1 MSIMEKNIYL
11 IDSRSSKQQAV
22 IGNFVK
28 TSILNDIV
36 KKTYNLW
43 NNLKTVCLNSYAKK
57 VSLNSGMK
65 KICLNSEKEVSLNSE
80 KEVCLDSEKEVSLDS
95 EKEVS
100 LDRMKE
106 VCLNSGKEISLD
118 RMKEVCLNS
127 GKEISLDSCMKEVC
141 RPIEWLCSYYSDV
154 LDRKLTMRQTWLLI
168 NAQLAFGAAF
178 FPVEAP
184 WVVRIGCL
192 VWVVSALL
200 KCKREIK

>member
-11 IDSRSSKQQAV
+11 IDSRSTKQQAV

-43 NNLKTVCLNSYAKK
+43 NNLKTVCLNSYANK
-57 VSLNSGMK
+57 VRLNSCMK
-65 KICLNSEKEVSLNSE
+65 KICLNSEKEIS
-80 KEVCLDSEKEVSLDS
+80 LDSEKEVSLDS
-95 EKEVS
+95 MKEIS
-100 LDRMKE
+100 LNSMKE
-106 VCLNSGKEISLD
+106 VCLNSG
-118 RMKEVCLNS
+118 MK
-127 GKEISLDSCMKEVC
+127 KVC
-141 RPIEWLCSYYSDV
+141 RPIEWLCSYYSNV

-192 VWVVSALL
+192 V
-200 KCKREIK
+200 

>member
-43 NNLKTVCLNSYAKK
+43 NNLKTACLNSYAKK
-57 VSLNSGMK
+57 VRLNSGMK
-65 KICLNSEKEVSLNSE
+65 KICLNSEKEISH
-80 KEVCLDSEKEVSLDS
+80 DSEKEVSLNS
-95 EKEVS
+95 C
-100 LDRMKE
+100 MKE
-106 VCLNSGKEISLD
+106 VCLNSK
-118 RMKEVCLNS
+118 
-127 GKEISLDSCMKEVC
+127 KEISLDSEKEICLNSMKEVYLNSYMKEVC

-200 KCKREIK
+200 KCKRGLK

>member
-1 MSIMEKNIYL
+1 MEKNIYL
-11 IDSRSSKQQAV
+11 IDSRSTKQQAV

-36 KKTYNLW
+36 KKTYSLW
-43 NNLKTVCLNSYAKK
+43 NNLKTACLNNYANK

-65 KICLNSEKEVSLNSE
+65 KICLNSEKEVSLNS
-80 KEVCLDSEKEVSLDS
+80 C
-95 EKEVS
+95 
-100 LDRMKE
+100 MKE
-106 VCLNSGKEISLD
+106 VCLNSK
-118 RMKEVCLNS
+118 KEVCLNS
-127 GKEISLDSCMKEVC
+127 EKEISLNSGMKKIC

-184 WVVRIGCL
+184 WVVRIGSL

>member
-11 IDSRSSKQQAV
+11 IDSRSTKQQAV

-36 KKTYNLW
+36 KKTYSLW
-43 NNLKTVCLNSYAKK
+43 NNLKTVCLNSGMKEESLNSEMKEASLNSYAKK
-57 VSLNSGMK
+57 VNLNSYMK
-65 KICLNSEKEVSLNSE
+65 K
-80 KEVCLDSEKEVSLDS
+80 
-95 EKEVS
+95 
-100 LDRMKE
+100 
-106 VCLNSGKEISLD
+106 
-118 RMKEVCLNS
+118 
-127 GKEISLDSCMKEVC
+127 VC

-154 LDRKLTMRQTWLLI
+154 LERKLTMRQTWLLI

-178 FPVEAP
+178 FPMEAP

>member
-11 IDSRSSKQQAV
+11 IDSRSTEQQAV

-28 TSILNDIV
+28 TTILNDIV
-36 KKTYNLW
+36 KKTYSLW

-57 VSLNSGMK
+57 VRLNSSMNEVSLNSGAKEVCLNSEK
-65 KICLNSEKEVSLNSE
+65 KVSLNSEKEVSLNS
-80 KEVCLDSEKEVSLDS
+80 C
-95 EKEVS
+95 
-100 LDRMKE
+100 MKE
-106 VCLNSGKEISLD
+106 VCLNSEKEICLDSMKEISL
-118 RMKEVCLNS
+118 N
-127 GKEISLDSCMKEVC
+127 GCMKEVC
-141 RPIEWLCSYYSDV
+141 RPIEWLCSYYSNV
-154 LDRKLTMRQTWLLI
+154 LERKLTMRQTWLLI

-192 VWVVSALL
+192 AWVVSALL

>member
-11 IDSRSSKQQAV
+11 IDSRSTKQQAV

-28 TSILNDIV
+28 TYILNDIV
-36 KKTYNLW
+36 KKTYSLW
-43 NNLKTVCLNSYAKK
+43 NNLKTACLNSYANN

-65 KICLNSEKEVSLNSE
+65 KICLNSEKEVCLNSC
-80 KEVCLDSEKEVSLDS
+80 K
-95 EKEVS
+95 
-100 LDRMKE
+100 KE
-106 VCLNSGKEISLD
+106 VCLNSEKEISL
-118 RMKEVCLNS
+118 NS
-127 GKEISLDSCMKEVC
+127 GMKKVC

-154 LDRKLTMRQTWLLI
+154 LERKLTMRQTWLLI

-184 WVVRIGCL
+184 LVVRIGCL

>member
-11 IDSRSSKQQAV
+11 IDSRSTKQQAV

-28 TSILNDIV
+28 ASILNDIV
-36 KKTYNLW
+36 KKTYSLW
-43 NNLKTVCLNSYAKK
+43 NNLKTVCLNSYAKE
-57 VSLNSGMK
+57 VRLNSGMK
-65 KICLNSEKEVSLNSE
+65 EISLNSE
-80 KEVCLDSEKEVSLDS
+80 KEVCLNSEKKICLDS
-95 EKEVS
+95 EKEISLNSYAKEVS
-100 LDRMKE
+100 L
-106 VCLNSGKEISLD
+106 NSYA
-118 RMKEVCLNS
+118 
-127 GKEISLDSCMKEVC
+127 KEVC
-141 RPIEWLCSYYSDV
+141 RPIEWLCSYYSNV

-192 VWVVSALL
+192 AWVVSALL

>member
-1 MSIMEKNIYL
+1 MEKNIYL
-11 IDSRSSKQQAV
+11 IDSRSTKQQAV

-36 KKTYNLW
+36 KKTYSLW
-43 NNLKTVCLNSYAKK
+43 NNLKTACLNNYANK

-65 KICLNSEKEVSLNSE
+65 KICLNSEKEVSLNSGM
-80 KEVCLDSEKEVSLDS
+80 KKNCLNSE
-95 EKEVS
+95 
-100 LDRMKE
+100 KE
-106 VCLNSGKEISLD
+106 VCLNSKKEVSLNNEKEISLNSG
-118 RMKEVCLNS
+118 MKE
-127 GKEISLDSCMKEVC
+127 IC

-154 LDRKLTMRQTWLLI
+154 LERKLTMRQTWLLI

>member
-11 IDSRSSKQQAV
+11 IDSRSTKQQAV

-36 KKTYNLW
+36 KKTYSLW
-43 NNLKTVCLNSYAKK
+43 NNLKTVCLNSGMKEESLNSDMKKVSLNSEMKEASLNSYAKK
-57 VSLNSGMK
+57 VSLNSEKEIRLNSGMK
-65 KICLNSEKEVSLNSE
+65 K
-80 KEVCLDSEKEVSLDS
+80 
-95 EKEVS
+95 
-100 LDRMKE
+100 
-106 VCLNSGKEISLD
+106 
-118 RMKEVCLNS
+118 
-127 GKEISLDSCMKEVC
+127 VC
-141 RPIEWLCSYYSDV
+141 RPIEWLCSYYSNV

-200 KCKREIK
+200 KCKRGLK

>member
-11 IDSRSSKQQAV
+11 IDSRSTEQQAV

-28 TSILNDIV
+28 TTILNDIV
-36 KKTYNLW
+36 KKTYSLW

-57 VSLNSGMK
+57 VSLNSCMK
-65 KICLNSEKEVSLNSE
+65 KICLNSEKEICLNSEKEISLNSE
-80 KEVCLDSEKEVSLDS
+80 KEISLNS
-95 EKEVS
+95 
-100 LDRMKE
+100 MKE
-106 VCLNSGKEISLD
+106 VCLNSE
-118 RMKEVCLNS
+118 KEVSLN
-127 GKEISLDSCMKEVC
+127 SCMKEVC
-141 RPIEWLCSYYSDV
+141 RPIEWLCSYYSNV
-154 LDRKLTMRQTWLLI
+154 LERKLTMRQTWLLI

-200 KCKREIK
+200 KCKRVFK

>member
-57 VSLNSGMK
+57 IRLNSSMKEISLNSEKEISLDSMK
-65 KICLNSEKEVSLNSE
+65 EISLNRMKEVCLNSEKEVSLNS
-80 KEVCLDSEKEVSLDS
+80 
-95 EKEVS
+95 
-100 LDRMKE
+100 
-106 VCLNSGKEISLD
+106 G
-118 RMKEVCLNS
+118 
-127 GKEISLDSCMKEVC
+127 MKEVC

>member
-1 MSIMEKNIYL
+1 MEKNIYL
-11 IDSRSSKQQAV
+11 IDSRSTKQQAV
-22 IGNFVK
+22 IDNFVK
-28 TSILNDIV
+28 TSILNDIM

-65 KICLNSEKEVSLNSE
+65 KICLNSEKEVSLNS
-80 KEVCLDSEKEVSLDS
+80 C
-95 EKEVS
+95 
-100 LDRMKE
+100 MKE
-106 VCLNSGKEISLD
+106 VYLNNEKEISL
-118 RMKEVCLNS
+118 NS
-127 GKEISLDSCMKEVC
+127 GMKEVC

-154 LDRKLTMRQTWLLI
+154 LERKLTMRQTWLLI

>member
-1 MSIMEKNIYL
+1 MEKNIYL

-36 KKTYNLW
+36 KKTYSLW
-43 NNLKTVCLNSYAKK
+43 NNLKTACLNNYANK
-57 VSLNSGMK
+57 VSLNSGIKKICLNSGMK
-65 KICLNSEKEVSLNSE
+65 KICLNSEKEVCLNS
-80 KEVCLDSEKEVSLDS
+80 C
-95 EKEVS
+95 
-100 LDRMKE
+100 MKE
-106 VCLNSGKEISLD
+106 VCLNSK
-118 RMKEVCLNS
+118 KEVCLNNE
-127 GKEISLDSCMKEVC
+127 KEISLNSCMKKVC

-154 LDRKLTMRQTWLLI
+154 LERKLTMRQTWLLI

>member
-36 KKTYNLW
+36 KKTYSLW
-43 NNLKTVCLNSYAKK
+43 NNLKTVCLNSYANK
-57 VSLNSGMK
+57 VRLNSGMK
-65 KICLNSEKEVSLNSE
+65 EICLNSEKEIS
-80 KEVCLDSEKEVSLDS
+80 LDSEKEVSLDS
-95 EKEVS
+95 MKEIS
-100 LDRMKE
+100 LNSMKEISLNSMKE
-106 VCLNSGKEISLD
+106 VCLNSG
-118 RMKEVCLNS
+118 MK
-127 GKEISLDSCMKEVC
+127 KVC

-200 KCKREIK
+200 KCKRGLK

>member
-11 IDSRSSKQQAV
+11 IDSRSTEQQAV

-36 KKTYNLW
+36 KKTYSLW

-57 VSLNSGMK
+57 VRLNSSMK
-65 KICLNSEKEVSLNSE
+65 EVYLNSEKEI
-80 KEVCLDSEKEVSLDS
+80 CLDSEKEVSLNS
-95 EKEVS
+95 C
-100 LDRMKE
+100 MKE
-106 VCLNSGKEISLD
+106 VCLNSE
-118 RMKEVCLNS
+118 KEVCLNS
-127 GKEISLDSCMKEVC
+127 EKEISLNSCMKEVC
-141 RPIEWLCSYYSDV
+141 RPIEWLCSYYSNV
-154 LDRKLTMRQTWLLI
+154 LERKLTMRQTWLLI

-192 VWVVSALL
+192 AWVVSALL
-200 KCKREIK
+200 KCKRVFK

>member
-1 MSIMEKNIYL
+1 MEKNIYL

-36 KKTYNLW
+36 KKTYSLW
-43 NNLKTVCLNSYAKK
+43 NNLKTVCLNSYTKK
-57 VSLNSGMK
+57 VRLNSGLK
-65 KICLNSEKEVSLNSE
+65 KVCLNSE
-80 KEVCLDSEKEVSLDS
+80 KEVCLDSC
-95 EKEVS
+95 
-100 LDRMKE
+100 MKE
-106 VCLNSGKEISLD
+106 VCLNSEKEISLD

-127 GKEISLDSCMKEVC
+127 EKEIRLNSCMKEVC

-154 LDRKLTMRQTWLLI
+154 LERKLTMRQTWILI

>member
-1 MSIMEKNIYL
+1 MEKNIYL
-11 IDSRSSKQQAV
+11 IDSRSTKQQAV

-57 VSLNSGMK
+57 VSINSGIK
-65 KICLNSEKEVSLNSE
+65 KICLNSEKEVSLNS
-80 KEVCLDSEKEVSLDS
+80 CT
-95 EKEVS
+95 
-100 LDRMKE
+100 KE
-106 VCLNSGKEISLD
+106 VCLNSG
-118 RMKEVCLNS
+118 MK
-127 GKEISLDSCMKEVC
+127 KIC

-154 LDRKLTMRQTWLLI
+154 LERKLTMRQTWLLI

>member
-11 IDSRSSKQQAV
+11 IDSRSTEQQAV

-28 TSILNDIV
+28 TTILNDIV
-36 KKTYNLW
+36 KKTYSLW

-57 VSLNSGMK
+57 VRLNSSMK
-65 KICLNSEKEVSLNSE
+65 KICLNSEKEVCLNSE
-80 KEVCLDSEKEVSLDS
+80 KEISLNS
-95 EKEVS
+95 
-100 LDRMKE
+100 MKE
-106 VCLNSGKEISLD
+106 VCLNSEKEI
-118 RMKEVCLNS
+118 CLNS
-127 GKEISLDSCMKEVC
+127 EREICLNSENEICLNSCMKEVC
-141 RPIEWLCSYYSDV
+141 RPIEWLCSYYSNV
-154 LDRKLTMRQTWLLI
+154 LERKLTMRQTWLLI

-192 VWVVSALL
+192 AWVVSALL

>member
-1 MSIMEKNIYL
+1 MEKNIYL
-11 IDSRSSKQQAV
+11 IDSRSTKQQAV

-43 NNLKTVCLNSYAKK
+43 NNLKTVCLNRYAKK
-57 VSLNSGMK
+57 VSLNSGIK
-65 KICLNSEKEVSLNSE
+65 KICLNSEKEV
-80 KEVCLDSEKEVSLDS
+80 
-95 EKEVS
+95 
-100 LDRMKE
+100 
-106 VCLNSGKEISLD
+106 CLNNEKEISL
-118 RMKEVCLNS
+118 NS
-127 GKEISLDSCMKEVC
+127 GMKKIC

-154 LDRKLTMRQTWLLI
+154 LERKLTMRQTWLLI

>member
-1 MSIMEKNIYL
+1 MEKNIYL
-11 IDSRSSKQQAV
+11 IDSRSTKQQAV

-28 TSILNDIV
+28 TSILIDIV

-65 KICLNSEKEVSLNSE
+65 KICLNSEKEVSLNS
-80 KEVCLDSEKEVSLDS
+80 C
-95 EKEVS
+95 
-100 LDRMKE
+100 MKE
-106 VCLNSGKEISLD
+106 VCLNS
-118 RMKEVCLNS
+118 MKEVCLNS
-127 GKEISLDSCMKEVC
+127 KKEVCLNNEKEISLNSGMKKVC

>member
-11 IDSRSSKQQAV
+11 IDSRSTEQQAV

-36 KKTYNLW
+36 KKTYSLW
-43 NNLKTVCLNSYAKK
+43 NNLKTVCLNSMKK
-57 VSLNSGMK
+57 V
-65 KICLNSEKEVSLNSE
+65 CLNSE
-80 KEVCLDSEKEVSLDS
+80 KEVCL
-95 EKEVS
+95 
-100 LDRMKE
+100 
-106 VCLNSGKEISLD
+106 N
-118 RMKEVCLNS
+118 
-127 GKEISLDSCMKEVC
+127 SCMKEVC
-141 RPIEWLCSYYSDV
+141 RPIEWLCSYYSNV
-154 LDRKLTMRQTWLLI
+154 LERKLTMRQTWLLI

-192 VWVVSALL
+192 AWVVSALL

>member
-1 MSIMEKNIYL
+1 MEKNIYL

-43 NNLKTVCLNSYAKK
+43 NNLKTACLNSYAKK
-57 VSLNSGMK
+57 VRLNSGMK
-65 KICLNSEKEVSLNSE
+65 KICLNSEKEVCLNS
-80 KEVCLDSEKEVSLDS
+80 C
-95 EKEVS
+95 
-100 LDRMKE
+100 MKE
-106 VCLNSGKEISLD
+106 VCLNSK
-118 RMKEVCLNS
+118 KEVCLNNE
-127 GKEISLDSCMKEVC
+127 KEISLNSCMKEVC

-200 KCKREIK
+200 KCKREINPTFTFYSRFSC

>member
-1 MSIMEKNIYL
+1 MMEKNIYL

-36 KKTYNLW
+36 KKTYSLW
-43 NNLKTVCLNSYAKK
+43 NNLKTVCLNSYANK
-57 VSLNSGMK
+57 VRLNSGMK
-65 KICLNSEKEVSLNSE
+65 EICLNSEKEIS
-80 KEVCLDSEKEVSLDS
+80 LDSEKEVSLDS
-95 EKEVS
+95 MKEIS
-100 LDRMKE
+100 LNSMKEISLYSMKEISLNSMKEISLNSMKE
-106 VCLNSGKEISLD
+106 VCLNSG
-118 RMKEVCLNS
+118 MK
-127 GKEISLDSCMKEVC
+127 KVC

-200 KCKREIK
+200 KCKRGLK

>member
-36 KKTYNLW
+36 KKTYSLW
-43 NNLKTVCLNSYAKK
+43 NNLKTACLNSYAKK
-57 VSLNSGMK
+57 VRLNSGMK
-65 KICLNSEKEVSLNSE
+65 KISLNSE
-80 KEVCLDSEKEVSLDS
+80 KEVCLNSEKKICLDS
-95 EKEVS
+95 EKEISLNSYAKEVS
-100 LDRMKE
+100 L
-106 VCLNSGKEISLD
+106 NSYA
-118 RMKEVCLNS
+118 
-127 GKEISLDSCMKEVC
+127 KEVC
-141 RPIEWLCSYYSDV
+141 RPIEWLCSYYSNV

-192 VWVVSALL
+192 AWVVSALL

>member
-1 MSIMEKNIYL
+1 MEKNIYL
-11 IDSRSSKQQAV
+11 IDSRSTKQQAV
-22 IGNFVK
+22 IDNFVK

-43 NNLKTVCLNSYAKK
+43 NNLKTACLNSYAKK
-57 VSLNSGMK
+57 VRLNSGIK
-65 KICLNSEKEVSLNSE
+65 KICLN
-80 KEVCLDSEKEVSLDS
+80 SEKEVSLDS

-100 LDRMKE
+100 LDSMKEISLNSMKE
-106 VCLNSGKEISLD
+106 VCLNSG
-118 RMKEVCLNS
+118 MKKVY
-127 GKEISLDSCMKEVC
+127 
-141 RPIEWLCSYYSDV
+141 RPIEWLCSYYSNV

-184 WVVRIGCL
+184 WGVRIGCL

>member
-1 MSIMEKNIYL
+1 MEKNIYL
-11 IDSRSSKQQAV
+11 IDSRSTKQQAV

-36 KKTYNLW
+36 KKTYSLW
-43 NNLKTVCLNSYAKK
+43 NNLKTACLNNYANK

-65 KICLNSEKEVSLNSE
+65 KICLNSEKEVSLNS
-80 KEVCLDSEKEVSLDS
+80 C
-95 EKEVS
+95 
-100 LDRMKE
+100 MKE
-106 VCLNSGKEISLD
+106 VCLNSE
-118 RMKEVCLNS
+118 KEVCLNS
-127 GKEISLDSCMKEVC
+127 EKEISLNSGMKKIC

-154 LDRKLTMRQTWLLI
+154 LERKLTMRQTWLLI

>member
-1 MSIMEKNIYL
+1 MEKNIYL
-11 IDSRSSKQQAV
+11 IDSRSTKQQAV

-65 KICLNSEKEVSLNSE
+65 KICLNSEKEVSLNS
-80 KEVCLDSEKEVSLDS
+80 C
-95 EKEVS
+95 
-100 LDRMKE
+100 MKE
-106 VCLNSGKEISLD
+106 VCLNSKKEVYLNSEKEISL
-118 RMKEVCLNS
+118 NN
-127 GKEISLDSCMKEVC
+127 CMKKVC

-154 LDRKLTMRQTWLLI
+154 LERKLTMRQTWLLI

>member
-1 MSIMEKNIYL
+1 MEKNIYL
-11 IDSRSSKQQAV
+11 IDSRSTKQQAV

-57 VSLNSGMK
+57 VRLNSGMK
-65 KICLNSEKEVSLNSE
+65 KNCLNSEKEVSLNS
-80 KEVCLDSEKEVSLDS
+80 CMKEVSL
-95 EKEVS
+95 
-100 LDRMKE
+100 
-106 VCLNSGKEISLD
+106 NSG
-118 RMKEVCLNS
+118 MK
-127 GKEISLDSCMKEVC
+127 KIC

-192 VWVVSALL
+192 AWVISALL

>member
-36 KKTYNLW
+36 KKTYSLW
-43 NNLKTVCLNSYAKK
+43 NNLKTVCLNSDMKKVSLNSEMKEASLNSYAKK
-57 VSLNSGMK
+57 VSLNS
-65 KICLNSEKEVSLNSE
+65 E
-80 KEVCLDSEKEVSLDS
+80 
-95 EKEVS
+95 
-100 LDRMKE
+100 
-106 VCLNSGKEISLD
+106 KEISL
-118 RMKEVCLNS
+118 NS
-127 GKEISLDSCMKEVC
+127 GMKEVC
-141 RPIEWLCSYYSDV
+141 RPIEWLCSYYSNV

-200 KCKREIK
+200 KCKRGLK

>member
-1 MSIMEKNIYL
+1 MEKNIYL
-11 IDSRSSKQQAV
+11 IDSRSTKQQAV
-22 IGNFVK
+22 IDNFVK

-65 KICLNSEKEVSLNSE
+65 KICLNSEKEVSLNS
-80 KEVCLDSEKEVSLDS
+80 C
-95 EKEVS
+95 
-100 LDRMKE
+100 MKE
-106 VCLNSGKEISLD
+106 VCLNSK
-118 RMKEVCLNS
+118 KEVYLNNE
-127 GKEISLDSCMKEVC
+127 KEISLDSCMKKIC

-192 VWVVSALL
+192 VWVISALL

>member
-1 MSIMEKNIYL
+1 MEKNIYL
-11 IDSRSSKQQAV
+11 IDSRSTKQQAV

-57 VSLNSGMK
+57 VRLNSGMK
-65 KICLNSEKEVSLNSE
+65 KICLNSEKEVSLNS
-80 KEVCLDSEKEVSLDS
+80 C
-95 EKEVS
+95 
-100 LDRMKE
+100 MKE
-106 VCLNSGKEISLD
+106 VCLNSK
-118 RMKEVCLNS
+118 KEVCLNNE
-127 GKEISLDSCMKEVC
+127 KEISLNSCMKKVC
-141 RPIEWLCSYYSDV
+141 RPIEWLCSYYSNV
-154 LDRKLTMRQTWLLI
+154 LERKLTMRQTRLLI

>member
-1 MSIMEKNIYL
+1 MEKNIYL
-11 IDSRSSKQQAV
+11 IDSRSTKQQAV

-57 VSLNSGMK
+57 VSINSGIK
-65 KICLNSEKEVSLNSE
+65 KICLNSEKEVSLNS
-80 KEVCLDSEKEVSLDS
+80 C
-95 EKEVS
+95 
-100 LDRMKE
+100 MKE
-106 VCLNSGKEISLD
+106 VCLNSK
-118 RMKEVCLNS
+118 KEVCLNS
-127 GKEISLDSCMKEVC
+127 KKEVYLNSEKEISLNSCMKKVC

-154 LDRKLTMRQTWLLI
+154 LERKLTMRQTWLLI

-192 VWVVSALL
+192 AWVISALL

>member
-36 KKTYNLW
+36 KKTYSLW

-57 VSLNSGMK
+57 VRLNSGMK
-65 KICLNSEKEVSLNSE
+65 EISLNSE
-80 KEVCLDSEKEVSLDS
+80 KEISLDS

-100 LDRMKE
+100 LNSCMKE
-106 VCLNSGKEISLD
+106 VCLNSK
-118 RMKEVCLNS
+118 
-127 GKEISLDSCMKEVC
+127 KEISLDSEKEICLNSMKEVRLNSCMKEVY

-192 VWVVSALL
+192 VWVVSALQ
-200 KCKREIK
+200 KCKRGLK

>member
-1 MSIMEKNIYL
+1 MEKNIYL
-11 IDSRSSKQQAV
+11 IDSRSTKQQAV
-22 IGNFVK
+22 IDNFVK

-36 KKTYNLW
+36 KKTYSLW
-43 NNLKTVCLNSYAKK
+43 NNLKTACLNNYANK

-65 KICLNSEKEVSLNSE
+65 KIYLNSEKEVSLNSGM
-80 KEVCLDSEKEVSLDS
+80 KEVSLNS
-95 EKEVS
+95 C
-100 LDRMKE
+100 MKE
-106 VCLNSGKEISLD
+106 VCLNSKKEVYLNSEKEISL
-118 RMKEVCLNS
+118 NN
-127 GKEISLDSCMKEVC
+127 CMKKVC

-192 VWVVSALL
+192 AWVISALL

>member
-1 MSIMEKNIYL
+1 MEKNIYL
-11 IDSRSSKQQAV
+11 IDSRSTKQQAV

-43 NNLKTVCLNSYAKK
+43 NNLKTACLNSYAKK
-57 VSLNSGMK
+57 VSLNSGIK
-65 KICLNSEKEVSLNSE
+65 KICLNSEKEVSLNS
-80 KEVCLDSEKEVSLDS
+80 C
-95 EKEVS
+95 
-100 LDRMKE
+100 MKE
-106 VCLNSGKEISLD
+106 VCLNSKKEESLNSEKEISL
-118 RMKEVCLNS
+118 N
-127 GKEISLDSCMKEVC
+127 SCMKEVC

>member
-11 IDSRSSKQQAV
+11 IDSRSTEQQAV

-43 NNLKTVCLNSYAKK
+43 NNLKTVCLNSYTKK
-57 VSLNSGMK
+57 VRLNSSMK
-65 KICLNSEKEVSLNSE
+65 KICLNSEKEVCLNSE
-80 KEVCLDSEKEVSLDS
+80 KEI
-95 EKEVS
+95 
-100 LDRMKE
+100 
-106 VCLNSGKEISLD
+106 CLNG
-118 RMKEVCLNS
+118 
-127 GKEISLDSCMKEVC
+127 CMKEVC
-141 RPIEWLCSYYSDV
+141 RPIEWLCSYYSNV
-154 LDRKLTMRQTWLLI
+154 LERKLTMRQTWLLI

-192 VWVVSALL
+192 AWVVSALL

>member
-36 KKTYNLW
+36 KKTYSLW
-43 NNLKTVCLNSYAKK
+43 NNLKTVCLNCYAKEVSINSDMK
-57 VSLNSGMK
+57 EESLNSDMK
-65 KICLNSEKEVSLNSE
+65 KVSLNSE
-80 KEVCLDSEKEVSLDS
+80 KEISLDS
-95 EKEVS
+95 
-100 LDRMKE
+100 MKE
-106 VCLNSGKEISLD
+106 ISLNSMKEFCLNSG
-118 RMKEVCLNS
+118 MK
-127 GKEISLDSCMKEVC
+127 KVC

-200 KCKREIK
+200 KCKRGLK

>member
-1 MSIMEKNIYL
+1 MEKNIYL
-11 IDSRSSKQQAV
+11 IDSRSTKQQAV

-36 KKTYNLW
+36 KKTYSLW

-57 VSLNSGMK
+57 VSLNSGIKKICLNSGMK
-65 KICLNSEKEVSLNSE
+65 KICLNSEKEVCLNS
-80 KEVCLDSEKEVSLDS
+80 C
-95 EKEVS
+95 
-100 LDRMKE
+100 MKE
-106 VCLNSGKEISLD
+106 VCLNSKKEVYLNSEKEISL
-118 RMKEVCLNS
+118 N
-127 GKEISLDSCMKEVC
+127 SCMKKVC
-141 RPIEWLCSYYSDV
+141 RPIEWLCSYYSNV

>member
-1 MSIMEKNIYL
+1 MEKNIYL

-36 KKTYNLW
+36 KKTYSLW
-43 NNLKTVCLNSYAKK
+43 NNLKTVCLNSGMKEESLNSEMKEASLNSYAKK
-57 VSLNSGMK
+57 VNLN
-65 KICLNSEKEVSLNSE
+65 
-80 KEVCLDSEKEVSLDS
+80 
-95 EKEVS
+95 
-100 LDRMKE
+100 
-106 VCLNSGKEISLD
+106 
-118 RMKEVCLNS
+118 
-127 GKEISLDSCMKEVC
+127 SCMKKVC

-200 KCKREIK
+200 KCKRGLK